1 MSYQTFSCNPMRNMI
16 YRLRTIAGSCFYSV
30 ASAVKAGKG
39 LARRRDV
46 LAAGLHVQCRARSD
60 VNLPV
65 LEVLLDGT
73 YLRGSPTA
81 ASRRMRHNAQ
91 TARTY
96 LGMTVPRH

>member
-1 MSYQTFSCNPMRNMI
+1 M
-16 YRLRTIAGSCFYSV
+16 
-30 ASAVKAGKG
+30 
-39 LARRRDV
+39 
-46 LAAGLHVQCRARSD
+46 LAAGLHVQWRARSD

-96 LGMTVPRH
+96 LGMTVRVIEYTVESKDGSENSETFTLVTDVPRP